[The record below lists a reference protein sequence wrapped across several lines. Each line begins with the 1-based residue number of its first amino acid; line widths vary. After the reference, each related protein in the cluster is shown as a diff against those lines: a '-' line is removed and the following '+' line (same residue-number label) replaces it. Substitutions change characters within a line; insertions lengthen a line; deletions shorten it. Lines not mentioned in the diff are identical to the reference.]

1 MINFIEKIKNIK
13 IPVFPYFK
21 IFIDLGTS
29 ITKIAIEDKG
39 IILRQPTY
47 LAYDTKKEQTI
58 FIGNEAKNIV
68 GKVPEFIKIIRPVVA
83 GVIYDFDSEV
93 SLLKNFLQNSVEL
106 YTRYRFLK
114 PIIEAITAVPTIA
127 TEIEQKAV
135 KEALN
140 KTDVSQT
147 YITEKA
153 LATAAGCG
161 LDIFSS
167 SPNLIIEI
175 GGGLTEIS
183 IVGSGNI
190 IRQKTL
196 KIAGDYFNKVIA
208 NYLYLKHGI
217 ILGENTCDEL
227 KINLL
232 NFNKSE
238 QMETIRGKSLESG
251 LPKSIR
257 IKSSEIREAIL
268 PIFNQI
274 IDLTKELIESSPPEI
289 LDEVL
294 KKGMI
299 LTGGSAKIEGI
310 DYFFA
315 KELNLDVF
323 ISPNSQDTTI
333 NGLMQLSKKNKKLF
347 KNLLISI

>member
-1 MINFIEKIKNIK
+1 MINFIEKIK
-13 IPVFPYFK
+13 IPFFPYFK
-21 IFIDLGTS
+21 IFVDLGTS
-29 ITKIAIEDKG
+29 ITKIAIKDKG

-58 FIGNEAKNIV
+58 FIGEEAKNIV
-68 GKVPEFIKIIRPVVA
+68 GKTAEFIKIIRPIVA
-83 GVIYDFDSEV
+83 GVISDFDSEV

-114 PIIEAITAVPTIA
+114 PIIEAVTIVPSIA

-140 KTDVSQT
+140 KTDITQT
-147 YITEKA
+147 YIIEKA
-153 LATAAGCG
+153 LATASGCG
-161 LDIFSS
+161 LNIFSS

-175 GGGLTEIS
+175 GGGITEIS
-183 IVGSGNI
+183 IIGSGNV

-196 KIAGDYFNKVIA
+196 KIAGEHLNKVIA
-208 NYLYLKHGI
+208 NYLYLKHAI
-217 ILGENTCDEL
+217 ILGENTCEEL

-232 NFNKSE
+232 DFNKTE
-238 QMETIRGKSLESG
+238 KIETVRGKSLETG

-257 IKSSEIREAIL
+257 IKTTEIREALL

-274 IDLTKELIESSPPEI
+274 IDIIKELIEGCPPEI
-289 LDEVL
+289 LDEIL
-294 KKGMI
+294 KKGVI
-299 LTGGSAKIEGI
+299 ITGGSAKIKGI
-310 DYFFA
+310 DFFFA
-315 KELNLDVF
+315 KELGLEVF
-323 ISPNSQDTTI
+323 VAPNPQDNTI
-333 NGLMQLSKKNKKLF
+333 NGLIELSKKDKRLF